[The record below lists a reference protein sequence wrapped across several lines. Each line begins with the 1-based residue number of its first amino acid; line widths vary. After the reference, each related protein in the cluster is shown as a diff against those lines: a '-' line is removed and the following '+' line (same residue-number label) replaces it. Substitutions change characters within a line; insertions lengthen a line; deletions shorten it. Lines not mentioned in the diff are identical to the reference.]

1 MWYNQEVTE
10 RDSVVYTLVYMIIA
24 LCLAVAGA
32 GYLGWRLYLATRAL
46 RRSERQVQELQQ
58 DRAIRQNLQHMLDG
72 RNAEV
77 KRLRARLRK
86 REDELDA
93 LEKQTSELNLNLFHE
108 SGLRILREKE
118 EGARRMKLELIE
130 KQLDDLRAQL
140 RAQRMDAEADVTRL
154 TGIIV
159 DQQARIDRLTA
170 AAARRAARKRQE
182 ALPDQMTMNEIL
194 NEGND

>member
-1 MWYNQEVTE
+1 
-10 RDSVVYTLVYMIIA
+10 MIIA

-118 EGARRMKLELIE
+118 EGARRMKLELME

>member
-1 MWYNQEVTE
+1 M
-10 RDSVVYTLVYMIIA
+10 VYMIIA

-118 EGARRMKLELIE
+118 EGARRMKLELME

-170 AAARRAARKRQE
+170 AAARRAARKR
-182 ALPDQMTMNEIL
+182 
-194 NEGND
+194 